1 MNSGAIAENLAVR
14 FLQRQ
19 GLRILER
26 NFRCRSGEIDV
37 IACDRDTLVFVEV
50 RLREPSVFGGAVQS
64 ITTTK
69 QNRLRK
75 AARYYLG
82 QQSSGKSCRFDA
94 ILLDR
99 LEDSRIE
106 WLKNIIEDRP

>member
-37 IACDRDTLVFVEV
+37 IARDRDTLVFVEV
-50 RLREPSVFGGAVQS
+50 RLREHSVFGGAVQS
-64 ITTTK
+64 ITRTK

-82 QQSSGKSCRFDA
+82 RQSSLASCRFDA

-106 WLKNIIEDRP
+106 WLKNIIDDGP